1 MKTRVAIL
9 VVHAEIEPFASI
21 KRLIHPEIYQGVEER
36 GFDLFYLVGRGKSNR
51 VRNNFNRAI
60 EKNRH
65 SRYYLISRL
74 FDFVFLNLISRLPRK
89 INVKGPMIQV
99 DTPEDLRHLGF
110 KLITAIEYL
119 LKCDY
124 DWVLRTTTS
133 SVVNLDFLAASI
145 EKLSK
150 ENGPIFAGAVV
161 SRPKTHDFIVGSCL
175 LMNKPAMKFVNQNRN
190 RWDHSLLDDVALGRL
205 ASKEYDF
212 FSIKNLSV
220 STEEEVGRLGAAE
233 LAESLVIRC
242 KTQTHPRTDGELMK
256 NVHKRLKN
264 SQK

>member
-1 MKTRVAIL
+1 MKARVAIL

-21 KRLIHPEIYQGVEER
+21 KRRIHPEIYQGLEER
-36 GFDLFYLVGRGKSNR
+36 GIDLFYLVGRGKSKEA
-51 VRNNFNRAI
+51 RNIFNRAI
-60 EKNRH
+60 ERNRH
-65 SRYYLISRL
+65 SRYYIISRL
-74 FDFVFLNLISRLPRK
+74 FDFVFLNLIARLPRK
-89 INVKGPMIQV
+89 ITVSGPIINV

-119 LKCDY
+119 LKSDY

-133 SVVNLDFLAASI
+133 SIVNLDILAASI

-150 ENGPIFAGAVV
+150 EKRPIFAGAVV

-175 LMNKPAMKFVNQNRN
+175 LMNKQAMNFVHQNRN

-205 ASKEYDF
+205 ASMEYDF

-220 STEEEVGRLGAAE
+220 STEEEVGRLGETE
-233 LAESLVIRC
+233 LAESLVMRC
-242 KTQTHPRTDGELMK
+242 KTQTHPRSDGELMK
-256 NVHKRLKN
+256 SVHERLKN